1 MHNRKRCGGVNPICN
16 AVSLV
21 ELAVEKGAEWLL
33 MPVTCHKQL
42 LELSDDMAMKID
54 VQFYSML
61 KDALLKSLME

>member
-1 MHNRKRCGGVNPICN
+1 
-16 AVSLV
+16 
-21 ELAVEKGAEWLL
+21 